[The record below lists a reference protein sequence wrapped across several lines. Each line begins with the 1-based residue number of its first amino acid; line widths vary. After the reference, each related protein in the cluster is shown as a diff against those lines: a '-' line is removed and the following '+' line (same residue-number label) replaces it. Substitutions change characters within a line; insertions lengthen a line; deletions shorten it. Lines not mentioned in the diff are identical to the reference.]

1 VKRSFIIVCVIALF
15 ITLAALV
22 VSCAPE
28 KKADLNIV
36 TSTSIIANIVENIG
50 GDHVSVVNIIPPAQ
64 CPGHFDIKPGDIK
77 KLANASIFFFHGW
90 QGEKF
95 SDDIIKSANNPNLIV
110 EKLDI
115 DGNWMV
121 PSVQVTAA
129 EKIGGIMGDVDTV
142 NKATYDQNIA
152 AYQNYVEN
160 KETELKGKLSKLDV
174 SNINVLCADQQEG
187 FINWMG
193 LNVVSIF
200 GRPET
205 LTPQIIQELVDK
217 GKDSNVVLVIDNLQS
232 GPDAGKAIAQEL
244 GCARVILSNFP
255 GGFEGI
261 NTWDGTID
269 KNIELILTALGK

>member
-15 ITLAALV
+15 ITLAASV

-160 KETELKGKLSKLDV
+160 KEAELKGKLSKLDV

>member
-15 ITLAALV
+15 ITLAASV

-217 GKDSNVVLVIDNLQS
+217 SKDSNVVLVIDNLQS

>member
-15 ITLAALV
+15 ITLAASV

-129 EKIGGIMGDVDTV
+129 EKIGGIMGDLDTV

-160 KETELKGKLSKLDV
+160 KEAELKGKLSKLDV

>member
-142 NKATYDQNIA
+142 NI
-152 AYQNYVEN
+152 
-160 KETELKGKLSKLDV
+160 
-174 SNINVLCADQQEG
+174 
-187 FINWMG
+187 
-193 LNVVSIF
+193 
-200 GRPET
+200 
-205 LTPQIIQELVDK
+205 
-217 GKDSNVVLVIDNLQS
+217 
-232 GPDAGKAIAQEL
+232 
-244 GCARVILSNFP
+244 
-255 GGFEGI
+255 
-261 NTWDGTID
+261 
-269 KNIELILTALGK
+269 

>member
-15 ITLAALV
+15 ITLAASV

>member
-1 VKRSFIIVCVIALF
+1 
-15 ITLAALV
+15 
-22 VSCAPE
+22 
-28 KKADLNIV
+28 
-36 TSTSIIANIVENIG
+36 
-50 GDHVSVVNIIPPAQ
+50 
-64 CPGHFDIKPGDIK
+64 
-77 KLANASIFFFHGW
+77 
-90 QGEKF
+90 
-95 SDDIIKSANNPNLIV
+95 
-110 EKLDI
+110 
-115 DGNWMV
+115 
-121 PSVQVTAA
+121 
-129 EKIGGIMGDVDTV
+129 
-142 NKATYDQNIA
+142 
-152 AYQNYVEN
+152 VEN